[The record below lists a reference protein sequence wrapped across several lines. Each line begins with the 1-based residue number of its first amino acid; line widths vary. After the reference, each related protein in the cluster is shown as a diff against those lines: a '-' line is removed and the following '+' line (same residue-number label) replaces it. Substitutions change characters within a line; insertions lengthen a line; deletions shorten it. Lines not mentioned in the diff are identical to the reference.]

1 VVITLNKEENLMRR
15 LINDPYEIVEEML
28 QGYVK
33 AFNKQVKLLE
43 HDGRVVVSKN
53 APKKDKVGVIV
64 GGGSGHEPLFLGYV
78 GDGFADAAVIGN
90 INTSPSPEP
99 CYNSVKAVDAGKGCI
114 YLYGNYA
121 GDVMNFDIGA
131 EMAAEDGIR
140 VETVLVTDDVISSKD
155 VEGRRGIAGDFFVF
169 KVAAAAAEERLD
181 LDGVVAAA
189 KKANA
194 NCATMGVALGA
205 AEHPTTGKEMFE
217 MESGDMEIGMGIHGE
232 PGVRRGKTEPADAV
246 VKEIMDVLVPEL
258 KLAKGDEVCV
268 LVNSLGATPLM
279 DLFVAYRKVAEILE
293 ELGVGVHKTFIGSYA
308 STMNMPGSSVTLL
321 KVDAELKRF
330 IDYPTNAPY
339 FVQI

>member
-1 VVITLNKEENLMRR
+1 MRR

-28 QGYVK
+28 EGYTR
-33 AFNKQVKLLE
+33 AFPDKVKLLE

-99 CYNSVKAVDAGKGCI
+99 CYNAVKAVDAGKGCI

-121 GDVMNFDIGA
+121 GDVLNFDIGA
-131 EMAAEDGIR
+131 EMAADDGIR
-140 VETVLVTDDVISSKD
+140 VETVLVTDDVISSKN
-155 VEGRRGIAGDFFVF
+155 VEERRGIAGDFFVF
-169 KVAAAAAEERLD
+169 KVAAAAAEKGLD

-205 AEHPTTGKEMFE
+205 AEHPTTAKEMFE

-246 VKEIMDVLVPEL
+246 VTEIMGVLVPEL
-258 KLAKGDEVCV
+258 GLKAGDEVDV

-279 DLFVAYRKVAEILE
+279 DLFVMYRKASHILE
-293 ELGVGVHKTFIGSYA
+293 DLGVKVHKSFVGSYA
-308 STMNMPGSSVTLL
+308 STMNMPGSSITLL
-321 KVDAELKRF
+321 KVDKELKDY
-330 IDYPTNAPY
+330 IDVPTNAPY
-339 FVQI
+339 FVTK